1 MTKID
6 EVLYSKG
13 FELISNIDYMYIYR
27 KRYIPRLALEVYIT
41 SFDLSFQS
49 YDIKTKRECAF
60 SLSTE
65 ELLLF
70 LAKQTE
76 LRGEE

>member
-6 EVLYSKG
+6 EILYSKG
-13 FELISNIDYMYIYR
+13 FELISNIDSIRIYR
-27 KRYIPRLALEVYIT
+27 KRYARRLALEVYMT
-41 SFDLSFQS
+41 SFDLSFQN
-49 YDIKTKRECAF
+49 YDIKTKEEYAF

>member
-1 MTKID
+1 MTKTD
-6 EVLYSKG
+6 EILYSKG
-13 FELISNIDYMYIYR
+13 FELISNIDSIYIYR
-27 KRYIPRLALEVYIT
+27 KRYARRLALEVYIT
-41 SFDLSFQS
+41 SFDLSFQN
-49 YDIKTKRECAF
+49 YNIKTKKEYAF

>member
-6 EVLYSKG
+6 EILYNKG
-13 FELISNIDYMYIYR
+13 FELISDTDSIYIYR
-27 KRYIPRLALEVYIT
+27 KRYTPRLALEIYIT
-41 SFDLSFQS
+41 SFDLSFQN
-49 YDIKTKRECAF
+49 YDIKTKREYAF

>member
-1 MTKID
+1 MTKTD
-6 EVLYSKG
+6 EILCSKG
-13 FELISNIDYMYIYR
+13 FELISNIDSICIYR
-27 KRYIPRLALEVYIT
+27 KRYARRFALEVYIT
-41 SFDLSFQS
+41 SFDLYFQN
-49 YDIKTKRECAF
+49 YDMKTKRDYVF